1 MKAKIIRNTLL
12 SAGSSVVVGIV
23 GFVLIP
29 FMLRYLGPVA
39 FGLVS
44 LAGVFLSAYTGLL
57 ELGFQTAITRTVAL
71 HITRGEERAITEV
84 VTTAALLFFAIGIL
98 TLVIGFAA
106 TKLLAYRVLVIDPA
120 YRQSFEQALRL
131 IFFSYLFQLP
141 TLVFL
146 AMLEGF
152 QRFDIT
158 KGVQVAGTIL
168 TAAGTVLVLWAGY
181 GYVSV
186 IAVTVGASLVQFV
199 LYVAFAYRLMPG
211 FSLRFIHAS
220 KARLQEILKISRY
233 IFLGKLSGLVY
244 NESDRFL
251 IGVTIG
257 ASYLAAYEVLFRLP
271 RFVKSVA
278 GLGTAAILPAA
289 TELHSASDLR
299 RQQALFTRGLR
310 FSLFFT
316 IPIVTAAMFFAQ
328 TFLLL
333 WVGPVYASLSVL
345 LQLLLLWTLLSVI
358 SSYGGLF
365 LISMDITLKESTY
378 LAYAITAA
386 KVLIVVVTIFKWK
399 IAGVVVGNVL
409 AFAIVLP
416 FLMQLYLRALQLSWG
431 SLAKSVAPLLWPI
444 GASVLIAIVLTRF
457 EQPNTFL
464 LLAIHGIVWCAC
476 YWAITFALSL
486 DKADREVITGSIYAF
501 ARP

>member
-12 SAGSSVVVGIV
+12 SAGSSVVVGVV
-23 GFVLIP
+23 GFLLIP
-29 FMLRYLGPVA
+29 FMLRYLGPTA

-44 LAGVFLSAYTGLL
+44 LAGLFLAGYTGLL
-57 ELGFQTAITRTVAL
+57 ELGFQTAITRTVAAHL
-71 HITRGEERAITEV
+71 TRGEERAITEV
-84 VTTAALLFFAIGIL
+84 VTTAAILFFAIGVVTML
-98 TLVIGFAA
+98 IGLAA
-106 TKLLAYRVLVIDPA
+106 ARVLAYRVLVIDDA
-120 YRQSFEQALRL
+120 YRASFEQALRL
-131 IFFSYLFQLP
+131 IFYSYLFQLP

-158 KGVQVAGTIL
+158 KGIQVAGTLL
-168 TAAGTVLVLWAGY
+168 TALGTVLVLWAGY

-186 IAVTVGASLVQFV
+186 IAVTLGASLVQFA
-199 LYVAFAYRLMPG
+199 LYVAYAYRLMPS
-211 FSLRFIHAS
+211 FSLRFLYAS
-220 KARLQEILKISRY
+220 KARLQEIIRISRY

-244 NESDRFL
+244 SESDRFL

-271 RFVKSVA
+271 RFVKTVA
-278 GLGTAAILPAA
+278 GFGTAAILPAA

-316 IPIVTAAMFFAQ
+316 IPIVTVAMFFAE
-328 TFLLL
+328 TFLRL
-333 WVGPVYASLSVL
+333 WVGPAYASLAPL

-365 LISMDITLKESTY
+365 LISMDLTLKESTY
-378 LAYAITAA
+378 LAYAITVA
-386 KVLIVVVTIFKWK
+386 KVLIVVLAIFRWK
-399 IAGVVVGNVL
+399 IAAVVVGNVL

-416 FLMQLYLRALQLSWG
+416 FLMRLYLRALQLTWF
-431 SLAKSVAPLLWPI
+431 SLARALAPLLWPI
-444 GASVLIAIVLTRF
+444 ALSLIVAIGLSRLA
-457 EQPNTFL
+457 PPSTFAF
-464 LLAIHGIVWCAC
+464 LALHGIVWCAC
-476 YWAITFALSL
+476 YWAVTFALGL
-486 DKADREVITGSIYAF
+486 DKSDREVITSGIYAF